1 MAYDFD
7 RWPRNSMR
15 EYLELWAGRDFG
27 KHVAEEVADI
37 MTRYGVLSARR
48 HAELLSPTTFSYVNY
63 DE

>member
-1 MAYDFD
+1 
-7 RWPRNSMR
+7 MR